1 MSERPDPARSE
12 VTRILQAL
20 TETGRPDAPAAD
32 RLFSLIYDELHAI
45 ADAYMS
51 RERSG
56 HTLQPTA
63 LVHEAY
69 LKLVEGPPVAWRG
82 RSHFYGIAARAMRQ
96 ILIDHAR
103 RRGAA
108 KRGGGLERVTLDESG
123 LADGRGD
130 LDLLD
135 LDEALLR
142 FARLDDRAARV
153 VELRV
158 FGGLTAAESADVL
171 GVSSR
176 TIENDWS
183 VARLWLGRELLGGSA
198 S

>member
-1 MSERPDPARSE
+1 MSERSDPARSE
-12 VTRILQAL
+12 VTRILHSLSEGGPPEASA
-20 TETGRPDAPAAD
+20 TD
-32 RLFSLIYDELHAI
+32 RLFALIYDELHAI
-45 ADAYMS
+45 ADAYMR

-69 LKLVEGPPVAWRG
+69 LKLVEGPPAAWQG
-82 RSHFYGIAARAMRQ
+82 RSHFLGIAARAMRQ

-108 KRGGGLERVTLDESG
+108 KRGGGLERVTVDESE
-123 LADGRGD
+123 LVDERGS

-135 LDEALLR
+135 LDEALRR
-142 FARLDDRAARV
+142 FAALDDRAARV
-153 VELRV
+153 VEMRV
-158 FGGLTAAESADVL
+158 FGGMTAAESADVL

-176 TIENDWS
+176 TVEHDWS

-198 S
+198 P

>member
-1 MSERPDPARSE
+1 MPAEPGSSRSE
-12 VTRILQAL
+12 VTSILESLSEGGPGSAGP
-20 TETGRPDAPAAD
+20 TD

-45 ADAYMS
+45 ADAYMF
-51 RERSG
+51 RERAG

-69 LKLVEGPPVAWRG
+69 LKLVEGPSTAWKG
-82 RSHFYGIAARAMRQ
+82 RSHFLGVAARAMRQ

-108 KRGGGLERVTLDESG
+108 KRGGGQERVTLDESG
-123 LADGRGD
+123 IADRGGA

-135 LDEALLR
+135 HDEALRR
-142 FARLDDRAARV
+142 FAALDERAARV

-158 FGGLTAAESADVL
+158 FGGMTAAESAEVL
-171 GVSSR
+171 GVSPRSV
-176 TIENDWS
+176 EHDWS
-183 VARLWLGRELLGGSA
+183 VARLWLGRELLGGA
-198 S
+198 PA